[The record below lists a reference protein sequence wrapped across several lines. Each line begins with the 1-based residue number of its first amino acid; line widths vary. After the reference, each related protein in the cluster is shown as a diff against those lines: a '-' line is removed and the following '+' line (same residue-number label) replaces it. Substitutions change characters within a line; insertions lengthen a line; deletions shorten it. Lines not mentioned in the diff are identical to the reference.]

1 MLLAEILNPAV
12 TMPHHGENRLTRART
27 PAMIPGMFTLP
38 MLVFVKKPIS
48 ARSPK
53 GLISFSPAR
62 LAYLRLLY
70 PVASDEA

>member
-53 GLISFSPAR
+53 GLNLDYSCPISISKIALP
-62 LAYLRLLY
+62 
-70 PVASDEA
+70 SS